1 MCIIPEAVTNAKVF
15 WCTAHRA
22 LLRPVWYNRKS
33 MFARRIMAALTAMSM
48 VVLAFFAGYAAY
60 PLLHPSAAPALEAAP
75 HTDIMANFWQVW
87 ELLDRDFYGAKPD
100 AQTRVYG
107 AIAGM
112 VERFGDPYT
121 YFVEPQPRALER
133 DQLAGKFGGIGATL
147 EQTEAGWL
155 LHPLPDQPA
164 ARAGV
169 MDGDLLLRVDATPIT
184 TTMTSDEV
192 VALVRGAPGTQV
204 TLRVARPQTNDGA
217 IQELTFTITR
227 AEIMTPSIEWRLL
240 DDDPQ
245 TADIGY
251 LRHTIFSERSAEEM
265 RQAITALQA
274 AGATR
279 FIWDMRG
286 NPGGLLDA
294 AVAMADFWLDDG
306 LILTEAKADGARR
319 EFTATPGQLAAAAPL
334 VIVVDGAS
342 ASAAEIVAGALRDHK
357 RARLV
362 GSQTFG
368 KGSVQLIHELGDQS
382 SLHVTNAEWLTP
394 AGQQITGQGL
404 TPDVLVAEGE
414 DPLPAAIAVLSGSEE
429 AGQ

>member
-1 MCIIPEAVTNAKVF
+1 
-15 WCTAHRA
+15 
-22 LLRPVWYNRKS
+22 
-33 MFARRIMAALTAMSM
+33 MSM
-48 VVLAFFAGYAAY
+48 VVLAFVAGYAAY
-60 PLLHPSAAPALEAAP
+60 PLLHPAAAPALEAAP
-75 HTDIMANFWQVW
+75 QTGAMANFWQVW
-87 ELLDRDFYGAKPD
+87 HLLDRDFYGVKPD
-100 AQTRVYG
+100 AQTRTYG

-147 EQTEAGWL
+147 EQTDAGWL

-164 ARAGV
+164 ARAGIL
-169 MDGDLLLRVDATPIT
+169 DGDRLLMVDATPIT
-184 TTMTSDEV
+184 TTMTSDAIV
-192 VALVRGAPGTQV
+192 NLVRGDPGSQV
-204 TLRVARPQTNDGA
+204 TLRVARTLADGEEE
-217 IQELTFTITR
+217 ELTFTVTR
-227 AEIMTPSIEWRLL
+227 VEIVTPSIEWRLL
-240 DDDPQ
+240 DDDPR

-265 RQAITALQA
+265 RQAIAELQA

-279 FIWDMRG
+279 FIWDLRG
-286 NPGGLLDA
+286 NPGGLLDV
-294 AVAMADFWLDDG
+294 AVTMADFWLDSG
-306 LILTEAKADGARR
+306 MILIEVKADGTRK

-334 VIVVDGAS
+334 VLVVDGAS
-342 ASAAEIVAGALRDHK
+342 ASAAEIVAGALRDHG

-394 AGQQITGQGL
+394 RGQQISGQGL

-414 DPLPAAIAVLSGSEE
+414 DPLAAAIAALPGDEDV
-429 AGQ
+429 GQ

>member
-1 MCIIPEAVTNAKVF
+1 
-15 WCTAHRA
+15 
-22 LLRPVWYNRKS
+22 
-33 MFARRIMAALTAMSM
+33 MAALTAMSM
-48 VVLAFFAGYAAY
+48 VVLAFVAGYAAY
-60 PLLHPSAAPALEAAP
+60 PLLHPAAAPALEAAP
-75 HTDIMANFWQVW
+75 QTRAMANFWQVW
-87 ELLDRDFYGAKPD
+87 DLLDRDFYGVKPD
-100 AQTRVYG
+100 AQTRTYG

-147 EQTEAGWL
+147 EQTDAGWL

-164 ARAGV
+164 ARAGIL
-169 MDGDLLLRVDATPIT
+169 DGDRLLMVDATPIT
-184 TTMTSDEV
+184 TTMTSEAV
-192 VALVRGAPGTQV
+192 VHLVRGDPGSQV
-204 TLRVARPQTNDGA
+204 TLRVARTLAGG
-217 IQELTFTITR
+217 EEEEMTFTVTR

-240 DDDPQ
+240 DDDPR

-265 RQAITALQA
+265 RQAIVELQA

-279 FIWDMRG
+279 FIWDLRG
-286 NPGGLLDA
+286 NPGGLLDV
-294 AVAMADFWLDDG
+294 AVTMADFWLDSG
-306 LILTEAKADGARR
+306 VILIEAKADGTRK
-319 EFTATPGQLAAAAPL
+319 EFAATPGQLAAAAPL
-334 VIVVDGAS
+334 VLVVDGAS
-342 ASAAEIVAGALRDHK
+342 ASAAEIIAGALRDHG

-394 AGQQITGQGL
+394 RGQQISGRGL

-414 DPLPAAIAVLSGSEE
+414 DPLAAAIAALSSEE
-429 AGQ
+429 DARQ

>member
-1 MCIIPEAVTNAKVF
+1 
-15 WCTAHRA
+15 
-22 LLRPVWYNRKS
+22 
-33 MFARRIMAALTAMSM
+33 MSM
-48 VVLAFFAGYAAY
+48 VVLAFVAGYAAY
-60 PLLHPSAAPALEAAP
+60 PLLHPAAVPALEAAP
-75 HTDIMANFWQVW
+75 QTGTMANFWQVW
-87 ELLDRDFYGAKPD
+87 DLLDRDFYGVKPD
-100 AQTRVYG
+100 VQTRTYG

-147 EQTEAGWL
+147 EQTDSGWL

-164 ARAGV
+164 ARAGIL
-169 MDGDLLLRVDATPIT
+169 DGDRLLMVDATSIT
-184 TTMTSDEV
+184 TTMTSDAIV
-192 VALVRGAPGTQV
+192 TLVRGEPGSQV
-204 TLRVARPQTNDGA
+204 TLRVARTLVDGGDVA
-217 IQELTFTITR
+217 ELTFTVTR
-227 AEIMTPSIEWRLL
+227 AEIVTPSIEWRLL

-265 RQAITALQA
+265 RQAIAELQA

-279 FIWDMRG
+279 FIWDLRG
-286 NPGGLLDA
+286 NPGGLLDV
-294 AVAMADFWLDDG
+294 AVTMADFWLDSG
-306 LILTEAKADGARR
+306 VILIEAKADGTRK

-334 VIVVDGAS
+334 VLVVDGAS
-342 ASAAEIVAGALRDHK
+342 ASAAEIVAGALRDYG

-394 AGQQITGQGL
+394 RGQQISGRGL

-414 DPLPAAIAVLSGSEE
+414 DPLAAAIAALPGDED

>member
-1 MCIIPEAVTNAKVF
+1 
-15 WCTAHRA
+15 
-22 LLRPVWYNRKS
+22 
-33 MFARRIMAALTAMSM
+33 MSM
-48 VVLAFFAGYAAY
+48 VVLAFVAGYAAY
-60 PLLHPSAAPALEAAP
+60 PLLHPAAAPALEAAP
-75 HTDIMANFWQVW
+75 QTGAMANFWQVW
-87 ELLDRDFYGAKPD
+87 LLLDRDFYGVKPD
-100 AQTRVYG
+100 AQTRTYG

-147 EQTEAGWL
+147 EQTDAGWL

-164 ARAGV
+164 ARAGIL
-169 MDGDLLLRVDATPIT
+169 DGDRLLMVDATPIT
-184 TTMTSDEV
+184 TTMTSDAIV
-192 VALVRGAPGTQV
+192 NLVRGEPGSQV
-204 TLRVARPQTNDGA
+204 TLRVARTLADGEEE
-217 IQELTFTITR
+217 ELTFTVTR
-227 AEIMTPSIEWRLL
+227 AEIVTPSIEWRLL
-240 DDDPQ
+240 DDDPH

-265 RQAITALQA
+265 RQAIAELQA

-279 FIWDMRG
+279 FIWDLRG
-286 NPGGLLDA
+286 NPGGLLDV
-294 AVAMADFWLDDG
+294 AVTMADFWLDSG
-306 LILTEAKADGARR
+306 VILIEAKADGTRK

-334 VIVVDGAS
+334 VLVVDGAS
-342 ASAAEIVAGALRDHK
+342 ASAAEIVAGALRDHG

-394 AGQQITGQGL
+394 RGQQISGRGL
-404 TPDVLVAEGE
+404 APDVLVAEGE
-414 DPLPAAIAVLSGSEE
+414 DPLAAAIAALPGDED